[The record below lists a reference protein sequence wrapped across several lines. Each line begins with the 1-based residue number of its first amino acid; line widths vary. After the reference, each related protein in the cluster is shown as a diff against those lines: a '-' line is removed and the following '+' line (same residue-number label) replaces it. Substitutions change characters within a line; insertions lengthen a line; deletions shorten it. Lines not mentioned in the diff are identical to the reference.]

1 MAPVG
6 AGRPPNQ
13 IIEHARAAYRERL
26 PAPDP
31 GWPADVRVFVDALH
45 ARLFDPD
52 VRVCDVRAQNGLRDN
67 NVSGRFRFYVGR
79 PPRDYILHH
88 RIELARRLLATTG
101 LPVGD
106 VALGVG
112 WGSPGAFS
120 TTFKRHVGKTP
131 SAYRKHVRDGD
142 E

>member
-1 MAPVG
+1 MASVG

-13 IIEHARAAYRERL
+13 IIENARAAYRERL
-26 PAPDP
+26 PEPDP
-31 GWPADVRVFVDALH
+31 GWPADVRVLMDTIH
-45 ARLFDPD
+45 AHLFDPD
-52 VRVCDVRAQNGLRDN
+52 LRIRDVRAQNGLRSN
-67 NVSGRFRFYVGR
+67 NVTGRFRFYVGR
-79 PPRDYILHH
+79 PPRDYVVRH
-88 RIELARRLLATTG
+88 RIELAKRLLATTG

-106 VALGVG
+106 VALGAG
-112 WGSPGAFS
+112 WSSPGAFS